1 MLQQF
6 VTVQAMGG
14 KPLKRILMTTSNQ
27 GVHVADPGLLAAIKS
42 GIYAPIAVRPEHVFN
57 FDEPIFHDL
66 MSQWQSKKRTS
77 ATTWA
82 KLGRFQPMDDDDLID

>member
-6 VTVQAMGG
+6 VTVQASGG
-14 KPLKRILMTTSNQ
+14 KPLKRILMTTSDK

-42 GIYAPIAVRPEHVFN
+42 GIFAPIAVRPEHVFN
-57 FDEPIFHDL
+57 FDEPIFDDL
-66 MSQWQSKKRTS
+66 VSQWRSTKRTS

-82 KLGRFQPMDDDDLID
+82 KLGQFQPMDDDQID